1 MNNTNRKFTHIKND
15 LFLIYMYM
23 SLRVYVHMHVCAD
36 GGQKRAPD
44 SLELELLTAVCH
56 LVRGTE
62 LSTLNNTC
70 SYMLSN
76 LPSSLRYRLCVSV
89 VLSLDHT

>member
-1 MNNTNRKFTHIKND
+1 MNNTNRKFTHIKRD

-23 SLRVYVHMHVCAD
+23 SLCVYVHMHVCAH

-56 LVRGTE
+56 SPGAGNWTQY
-62 LSTLNNTC
+62 SKQH
-70 SYMLSN
+70 
-76 LPSSLRYRLCVSV
+76 
-89 VLSLDHT
+89 VLLHAEPPP